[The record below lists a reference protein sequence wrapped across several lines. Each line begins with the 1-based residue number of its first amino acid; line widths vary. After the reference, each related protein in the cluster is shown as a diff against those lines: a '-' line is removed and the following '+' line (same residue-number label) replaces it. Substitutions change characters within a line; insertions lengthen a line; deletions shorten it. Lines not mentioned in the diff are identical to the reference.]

1 MKAWVL
7 TDENGRVT
15 ATAIS
20 GSLDRE
26 RKWTCRTG
34 TTWND
39 SRTGDWRTGRWCTTR
54 RSPDNA
60 NRGADTDK

>member
-20 GSLDRE
+20 GTLDGGTEADLPEEYDLE
-26 RKWTCRTG
+26 RQQ
-34 TTWND
+34 
-39 SRTGDWRTGRWCTTR
+39 DWRLVDGTLVYDPEESG
-54 RSPDNA
+54 
-60 NRGADTDK
+60 

>member
-20 GSLDRE
+20 GTLDGGTEADLPEGYDLE
-26 RKWTCRTG
+26 RQQ
-34 TTWND
+34 
-39 SRTGDWRTGRWCTTR
+39 DWRLVDGTLVYDPEESG
-54 RSPDNA
+54 
-60 NRGADTDK
+60 

>member
-20 GSLDRE
+20 GTLVYDPEES
-26 RKWTCRTG
+26 G
-34 TTWND
+34 
-39 SRTGDWRTGRWCTTR
+39 
-54 RSPDNA
+54 
-60 NRGADTDK
+60 